1 MMTDNALT
9 IGVSIS
15 INKGTAYIEQMAPVI
30 GADRSVGVGDVL
42 VVPCTDHVS
51 LQEGILSAI
60 LARHGP
66 LGRECMLGV
75 PGRKS
80 VWRVAGYRTWKRY
93 AEGTAIYSIVKGPD
107 YYLHGWSRAVEGGFL
122 TTKDMLTR
130 LEGGTD
136 RANDLAITVAS
147 QVCSPPSDAV
157 MGAT

>member
-9 IGVSIS
+9 IDVSIS
-15 INKGTAYIEQMAPVI
+15 LNKGNVYIEQLAPVA

-42 VVPCTDHVS
+42 VVPCTDHAR

-80 VWRVAGYRTWKRY
+80 VWTVAGYRSWKRY
-93 AEGTAIYSIVKGPD
+93 AEGTAVYRIVKGPG
-107 YYLHGWSRAVEGGFL
+107 YYLHGWSKAVDGGFL
-122 TTKDMLTR
+122 TTMDMLTR

-136 RANDLAITVAS
+136 RANDLAIVVAS